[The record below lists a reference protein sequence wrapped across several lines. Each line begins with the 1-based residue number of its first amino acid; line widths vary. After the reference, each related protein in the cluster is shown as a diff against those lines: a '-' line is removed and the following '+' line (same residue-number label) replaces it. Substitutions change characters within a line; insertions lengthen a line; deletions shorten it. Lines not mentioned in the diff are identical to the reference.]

1 MINPTVDLRPW
12 LLPVREQGRRQSCL
26 PFASSCAH
34 EHRRTA
40 EAHLSVEY
48 LFFHAIARASGNP
61 LIGTTM
67 TATATALAEDGQPLE
82 AEWPYA
88 PVQPDPWSPPT
99 LKGEAWKATL
109 VLNQLSFDDII
120 SHLEKGTPIV
130 LGLVITDAF
139 FDPDDDGVVS
149 DQTPDIERSGHAVL
163 AVGHGTHQGELAILV
178 RNSWGEAWGL
188 QGYAW
193 LTRAYVERQLRE
205 TATLT

>member
-1 MINPTVDLRPW
+1 MISPTVDLRSL
-12 LLPVREQGRRQSCL
+12 LLPVRVQGRRQACL

-34 EHRRTA
+34 EYKRMA
-40 EAHLSVEY
+40 DAYLSVEY
-48 LFFHAIARASGNP
+48 LFFHAIARSSGNP

-67 TATATALAEDGQPLE
+67 MATAMALAQDGQPLE

-88 PVQPDPWSPPT
+88 LVQPDPWSPPA
-99 LKGEAWKATL
+99 LKGEAWKTTL
-109 VLNQLSFDDII
+109 VSNHLSFDDLI
-120 SHLEKGTPIV
+120 SHLDNGEPIV

-139 FDPDDDGVVS
+139 YEPGDTGVVP
-149 DQTPDIERSGHAVL
+149 DLIPDIERAGHAVL
-163 AVGHGTHQGELAILV
+163 AVGHGMHGGEPAILV

-193 LTRAYVERQLRE
+193 LTRAYIDRQLRE

>member
-1 MINPTVDLRPW
+1 MISATVDLRSQ
-12 LLPVREQGRRQSCL
+12 LLPVREQGRRQACL

-34 EHRRTA
+34 EHQRTA
-40 EAHLSVEY
+40 DVHLSVEY

-67 TATATALAEDGQPLE
+67 SATAVALAEDGQPLE

-88 PVQPDPWSPPT
+88 LVQPDPWSPPT
-99 LKGEAWKATL
+99 LKGEAWKTTL
-109 VLNQLSFDDII
+109 VPNQLTFDDLI
-120 SHLEKGTPIV
+120 SHLDKGAPIV

-139 FDPDDDGVVS
+139 FDPDDDGVVP
-149 DQTPDIERSGHAVL
+149 DLTPDIERAGHAVL
-163 AVGHGTHQGELAILV
+163 AVGHGMHGGEPAILV

-193 LTRAYVERQLRE
+193 LTRTYIDRQLRE
-205 TATLT
+205 TATLI